1 MTFFDDDSGG
11 AGMTAG
17 QRLRVGVDVGG
28 TNIRASVFDPGGTRL
43 AGAAEQSPRGGDA
56 VAASVCRTV
65 RAAVEHVPDD
75 LYRPLAGVGIGIPG
89 TVDPRTGIVRNAV
102 NLGIADLDLS
112 GRVGREL
119 GVPVHA
125 ENDLN
130 VAAAG
135 AALVFPQAHGSLAIL
150 NLGTGL
156 GAGIV
161 SHGRVVTGAHG
172 VAGEIGH
179 VSVDPDGVRCGCG
192 QHGCLETFVSA
203 TALARLWPVET
214 GFPGAE
220 LFRAAA
226 RGDAHAVAVRDEF
239 CFHLLQAVEILALA
253 ADPGLI
259 VIGGGV
265 SRMGAPLLD
274 GLHAAID
281 RAAHDSAFIAS
292 LGLDRRVVLEPA
304 DVDVSGLGAAQ
315 CAAPFDPSAVT
326 TSLTRAR

>member
-1 MTFFDDDSGG
+1 
-11 AGMTAG
+11 MTAG

-102 NLGIADLDLS
+102 NLGIADLDLA

-119 GVPVHA
+119 GVSVHA

-130 VAAAG
+130 AAAAG

-179 VSVDPDGVRCGCG
+179 VSVDPDGVRGAAAASIRPRDVRSR
-192 QHGCLETFVSA
+192 HRA
-203 TALARLWPVET
+203 RRLWPVET
-214 GFPGAE
+214 GFRGGAVPCRRGRRPCRGRARRVLLPPPGG
-220 LFRAAA
+220 RDPRP
-226 RGDAHAVAVRDEF
+226 RG
-239 CFHLLQAVEILALA
+239 

-265 SRMGAPLLD
+265 SRMGAPPD
-274 GLHAAID
+274 GPYAAID

-292 LGLDRRVVLEPA
+292 LGLDCRVVLELA

-315 CAAPFDPSAVT
+315 CAAPFDLSAVT
-326 TSLTRAR
+326 MPLTRAR